1 MNKQK
6 LVKEFCDS
14 LTKSGSIR
22 QYPNL
27 SSNEF
32 CDFNGLLA
40 ALKTLQSNGITLSE
54 LTTEVEKLKAA
65 KLKNEDLYWS

>member
-1 MNKQK
+1 MDKQK
-6 LVKEFCDS
+6 LVKEFCNS
-14 LTKSGSIR
+14 LAKSGSIR

-40 ALKTLQSNGITLSE
+40 AFKTLQNADISLGE
-54 LTTEVEKLKAA
+54 LIAEVEKLKAA

>member
-1 MNKQK
+1 MDKQK

-14 LTKSGSIR
+14 LVKSGSIR

-40 ALKTLQSNGITLSE
+40 ALKTLQNTGIGLDE
-54 LTTEVEKLKAA
+54 LITEVEKLKAV
-65 KLKNEDLYWS
+65 KLKDEDLYWS